1 MIRAKRIIA
10 DSIKDHLIPQVSSNN
25 TLKDMFDALARM
37 YEGKNINRK
46 MNLRTQ
52 LKNTKMQKGETVQD
66 YFSRVSQFKEQLD
79 AIGDNLDEDEFIV
92 KIIKKYLGKCF
103 SSPRCLRGEKVP
115 NVDPSHL
122 ICERQIKR

>member
-1 MIRAKRIIA
+1 MVGTIREGMEFVWLAIQIQIGQ
-10 DSIKDHLIPQVSSNN
+10 DVSVTGRVLLGVVSNW
-25 TLKDMFDALARM
+25 AQ
-37 YEGKNINRK
+37 
-46 MNLRTQ
+46 Q
-52 LKNTKMQKGETVQD
+52 LCLGV
-66 YFSRVSQFKEQLD
+66 L
-79 AIGDNLDEDEFIV
+79 